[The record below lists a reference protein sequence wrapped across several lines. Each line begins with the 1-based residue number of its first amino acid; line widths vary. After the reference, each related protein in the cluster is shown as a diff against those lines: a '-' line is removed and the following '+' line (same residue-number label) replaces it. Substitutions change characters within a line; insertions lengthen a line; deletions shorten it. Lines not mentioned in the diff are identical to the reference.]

1 MPNPTNRTSRRR
13 RPTTQ
18 PAPTLTA
25 EQATALGRVS
35 RAQRDA
41 REKTDAIDAGSNPA
55 DLYAVHRQ
63 LHELDQQAAGIRG
76 QVASPALRVQLGS

>member
-1 MPNPTNRTSRRR
+1 MRRR
-13 RPTTQ
+13 TAP

-25 EQATALGRVS
+25 EQAAALGRIA

-41 REKTDAIDAGSNPA
+41 RAEADAIDAGSNPA

-63 LHELDQQAAGIRG
+63 LHELDQQAAGNRS
-76 QVASPALRVQLGS
+76 QVASPALRVQLG